1 MYYVKEK
8 KGDRIELGNCGM
20 IAGAFSST
28 SGKADITLT
37 TNGQILY
44 YNSGRQALN
53 KGADGTVL
61 TLASGLPSWAAASA
75 GVALGD
81 NNTWTGTN
89 IFNNFVSGTPTTL
102 TISSAI
108 VTATRTT
115 HRLETEGSASSDTL
129 ATVRGEG
136 YGRLLFFQTVSSDRD
151 ITLTDEEG
159 GEGTLNM
166 AGDFTLN
173 NYLDSINF
181 IGRFSDG
188 LTWAEVSRS
197 NNDV

>member
-1 MYYVKEK
+1 MTKIIGSAALTAPDPEGENLTT
-8 KGDRIELGNCGM
+8 KGDLHG
-20 IAGAFSST
+20 FSSENT
-28 SGKADITLT
+28 RIPIGDNDQVLTAD
-37 TNGQILY
+37 
-44 YNSGRQALN
+44 SAQALGL
-53 KGADGTVL
+53 KWAT
-61 TLASGLPSWAAASA
+61 ASGVSLS
-75 GVALGD
+75 D

-129 ATVRGEG
+129 AIVRGEG

-188 LTWAEVSRS
+188 LTWTEVSRS